1 MQLDALT
8 VTVDMP
14 DQIKRNSGVTTSS
27 GTNNGTEVV
36 SYTTPYKTVPTV
48 GITLQDSNTG
58 DYWTISSSTASGF
71 TVTFY
76 NSSSTAT
83 QKTFNWISSGY

>member
-1 MQLDALT
+1 VQIDELT

-14 DQIKRNSGVTTSS
+14 DQIKRNAGVTSSS
-27 GTNNGTEVV
+27 GANNGTEVIT
-36 SYTTPYKTVPTV
+36 YATPYKIVPTV
-48 GITLQDSNTG
+48 GITLQDANTG

-76 NSSSTAT
+76 NSSATAT